1 MAVASLSARPA
12 ALPAQRRTGAAL
24 GRRPLAPLAALG
36 SGRAGYVAFNS
47 PNAGASFFGAAGPS
61 FAAAHAAASPAPEPA
76 ASTPAAPPP
85 AKGPSKARLPA
96 LDSLRFFL
104 IAYIAVGHFVAFAT
118 KDPFLLR
125 LLTQVNVWVGPF
137 FVLSGYVAGY
147 TATELAKYEASP
159 RVQPA
164 AAYTVARVA
173 GYYPLFALV
182 QVGALVRGAAAAA
195 SVPACQPRSAAACF
209 TAKRAQGVSAAPV
222 PVPAHLTSCR
232 LFCCR

>member
-1 MAVASLSARPA
+1 MAIASLSARPA
-12 ALPAQRRTGAAL
+12 ALLVQHSAHAAR
-24 GRRPLAPLAALG
+24 GRRSQAPLALG
-36 SGRAGYVAFNS
+36 SGRPGYVAFNS
-47 PNAGASFFGAAGPS
+47 PNPGASFSGSAGPS
-61 FAAAHAAASPAPEPA
+61 FAAVRAAASPAPEPA
-76 ASTPAAPPP
+76 AGAPAAAAAAPP

-147 TATELAKYEASP
+147 TATELGKYEASP
-159 RVQPA
+159 RVKPA

-182 QVGALVRGAAAAA
+182 QVRTG
-195 SVPACQPRSAAACF
+195 C
-209 TAKRAQGVSAAPV
+209 
-222 PVPAHLTSCR
+222 
-232 LFCCR
+232 